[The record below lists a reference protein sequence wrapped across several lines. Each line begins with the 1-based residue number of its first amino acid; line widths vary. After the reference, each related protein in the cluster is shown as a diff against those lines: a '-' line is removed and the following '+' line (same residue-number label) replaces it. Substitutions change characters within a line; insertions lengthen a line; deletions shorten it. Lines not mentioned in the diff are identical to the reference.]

1 MIIDMKTH
9 VVSLIAVFLAL
20 GIGIFIGSILVGG
33 DTLQEAQER
42 MVARLEQDVD
52 NLIKETKMAS
62 KQAKL
67 MEENL
72 DALTKLDELVI
83 SRVLAQYFGQQQ
95 LFLLALDGEF
105 EEEVVS
111 ALGLPVESVV
121 LFPDDSGLNCD
132 RLTTAIRWLM
142 REERVHWGPE
152 VSLSSPEGADID
164 RTVLR
169 LWEGLRKEKPILLIL
184 GAGLVSKC
192 GANRDTL
199 AEIRQLASEAG
210 VTLAVVTTSD
220 SAFPLENR
228 NLREIGIS
236 SVDCIDLPAG
246 RLALALI
253 AGGDTGNFGL
263 GTSWTD
269 ARRNAKVDEA
279 SDATDR

>member
-1 MIIDMKTH
+1 
-9 VVSLIAVFLAL
+9 
-20 GIGIFIGSILVGG
+20 
-33 DTLQEAQER
+33 
-42 MVARLEQDVD
+42 
-52 NLIKETKMAS
+52 
-62 KQAKL
+62 
-67 MEENL
+67 
-72 DALTKLDELVI
+72 
-83 SRVLAQYFGQQQ
+83 
-95 LFLLALDGEF
+95 
-105 EEEVVS
+105 
-111 ALGLPVESVV
+111 
-121 LFPDDSGLNCD
+121 
-132 RLTTAIRWLM
+132 M